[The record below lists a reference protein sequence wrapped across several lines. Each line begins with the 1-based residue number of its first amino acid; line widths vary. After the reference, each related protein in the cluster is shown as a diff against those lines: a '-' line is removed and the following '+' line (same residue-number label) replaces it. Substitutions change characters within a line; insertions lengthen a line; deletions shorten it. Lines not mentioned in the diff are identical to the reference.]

1 MTKKKTLGERMERI
15 ETNIEEMKSD
25 IKEIKDAFLN
35 LNCIFANKWVEKLVI
50 GLLISM
56 GAGLTVLIIKLFL

>member
-1 MTKKKTLGERMERI
+1 MTVKKTLGERMERI

-35 LNCIFANKWVEKLVI
+35 LSSIFANKWVEKLVI